1 MNITADHLTLVV
13 DKIQVL
19 KEVSFTIPDAR
30 FTCIVGPNGS
40 GKSSILRAIA
50 RDLAGY
56 SRFVTDIGHDEMT
69 YLPQDLDI
77 PAFLSAFEIVNLGFY
92 GRRLRGDQQ
101 NKAAEALLEIC
112 GISHIKDQAFTN
124 VSAGER
130 QRTWLAF
137 ALAQSKELI
146 LMDEPLAAIDP
157 PARRSFFKLLRS
169 VVDQGKT
176 LVLVTHEI
184 DLAIEYGDH
193 LISMRK
199 GENLFDGN
207 PSQYKSFITG

>member
-1 MNITADHLTLVV
+1 MNITADHLTLVI
-13 DKIQVL
+13 DNIQVL

-40 GKSSILRAIA
+40 GKSSILRTIA
-50 RDLAGY
+50 RDLADY
-56 SRFVTDIGHDEMT
+56 SGFVTDIGHNEMT
-69 YLPQDLDI
+69 YLPQDLDT
-77 PAFLSAFEIVNLGFY
+77 PAFLSTFEIINLGFY
-92 GRRLRGDQQ
+92 GRSLRGDEQ

-112 GISHIKDQAFTN
+112 GISHIKDQPFTS

-176 LVLVTHEI
+176 LVLITHDI

-199 GENLFDGN
+199 GQNLFDGS
-207 PSQYKSFITG
+207 PSQYKSIITG

>member
-1 MNITADHLTLVV
+1 
-13 DKIQVL
+13 
-19 KEVSFTIPDAR
+19 
-30 FTCIVGPNGS
+30 
-40 GKSSILRAIA
+40 
-50 RDLAGY
+50 
-56 SRFVTDIGHDEMT
+56 MT
-69 YLPQDLDI
+69 YLPQDLDT
-77 PAFLSAFEIVNLGFY
+77 PAFLSTFEIINLGFY
-92 GRRLRGDQQ
+92 GRSLRGDEQ

-112 GISHIKDQAFTN
+112 GISHIKDQPFTS

-176 LVLVTHEI
+176 LVLITHDI

-199 GENLFDGN
+199 GQNLFDGS
-207 PSQYKSFITG
+207 PSQYKSIITG